1 MSSTDEP
8 APGQPPTKPRSELR
22 HWSEYASVSEW
33 FRDYRGC
40 VPIQMA
46 AGLDRLIRDTGMSF
60 PDAYRALLRART
72 IIHVDPV
79 DDLEPPPAGPP
90 DAATPT
96 SVVAR
101 LTPEEHRDGDRK
113 AAQARCARG

>member
-1 MSSTDEP
+1 MSSTDKP
-8 APGQPPTKPRSELR
+8 SGAYLSTKPRSELR
-22 HWSEYASVSEW
+22 HWSTYASVSEW
-33 FRDYRGC
+33 FQDYHGY

-60 PDAYRALLRART
+60 PDAYRALLGAGK

-90 DAATPT
+90 DAVTPT
-96 SVVAR
+96 SVVAK
-101 LTPEEHRDGDRK
+101 LTPEGHREGDRK